1 MTTINEGVYA
11 DESRMDSFFVSLVQG
26 KKGRII
32 MMTWHIMMGA
42 QLISMAVS
50 AAVVVAFM
58 LKKEPL
64 DATEKKTLPV
74 KVNTETS
81 LASGT
86 I

>member
-1 MTTINEGVYA
+1 
-11 DESRMDSFFVSLVQG
+11 
-26 KKGRII
+26 